1 MTVIEVK
8 RAPGRR
14 MGWCAHLVSYADR
27 YDEDFGM
34 RVVEV
39 WRSRVRV
46 SGATAEDAAHA
57 AIDMWPGHPVLFCTR
72 RRP

>member
-14 MGWCAHLVSYADR
+14 LGWCAHLVYLYDSN
-27 YDEDFGM
+27 DEDFD
-34 RVVEV
+34 RCVV
-39 WRSRVRV
+39 RSAFHGRRF
-46 SGATAEDAAHA
+46 SGETAEAAARA
-57 AIDMWPGHPVLFCTR
+57 AVTHVGSYPILFCTR

>member
-14 MGWCAHLVSYADR
+14 MGWCAHLAYVHDSR
-27 YDEDFGM
+27 DEDFDG
-34 RVVEV
+34 RVTIDG
-39 WRSRVRV
+39 RSAIRV
-46 SGATAEDAAHA
+46 SSDTPENTAHA
-57 AIDMWPGHPVLFCTR
+57 ARSTWGDYPVLFCTR

>member
-14 MGWCAHLVSYADR
+14 MGWCAHLVYLF
-27 YDEDFGM
+27 EDFDG
-34 RVVEV
+34 RVT
-39 WRSRVRV
+39 RSPFIGRRF
-46 SGATAEDAAHA
+46 SGETAEDAARAAVTHA
-57 AIDMWPGHPVLFCTR
+57 GSYPVLFCTR